1 MLDLPDFCTFLPS
14 AVFYTLLLL
23 LKTISVCLDL
33 PNVYYFLPLSLLA
46 SELQFSF
53 LTTSAKSWGSSSGS
67 KLSSSFCLVGW
78 LVGCFSIYKCPHF
91 TLALKRQFHRG
102 PRFPA
107 ASDVPS
113 ASNTIIPQSSGC
125 HHLDTSLALVMILSL
140 FTLAALKVFVSDVL
154 QFYYKMSRYEFPF
167 LFNLLES
174 CWASWIWGLISFINS
189 RKLLS
194 HFSLW

>member
-1 MLDLPDFCTFLPS
+1 MLPCSYSWCIWFLLRDFITSIFWFYC
-14 AVFYTLLLL
+14 VFRPASYILMCYFFPLNVLLFYDML
-23 LKTISVCLDL
+23 
-33 PNVYYFLPLSLLA
+33 
-46 SELQFSF
+46 
-53 LTTSAKSWGSSSGS
+53 
-67 KLSSSFCLVGW
+67 FCLVGW